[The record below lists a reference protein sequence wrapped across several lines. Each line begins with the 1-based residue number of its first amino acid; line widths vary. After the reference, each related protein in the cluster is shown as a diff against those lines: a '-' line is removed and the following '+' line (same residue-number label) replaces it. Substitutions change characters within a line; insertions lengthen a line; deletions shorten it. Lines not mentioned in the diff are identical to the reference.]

1 MKKKPHT
8 HGGETLLVQ
17 VSKRDFNRFEK
28 VSKHLN
34 TPIEQLARRILSDV
48 IECEYY
54 DMKAT
59 LKN

>member
-1 MKKKPHT
+1 MKKKTHT
-8 HGGETLLVQ
+8 HGGEPLLVQ